1 MFAKFRWYKMLHKN
15 TVLLKVGKIINNSF
29 LLLKGCASVFFN
41 IDNITN
47 NRARLREFYHPIET
61 GSVGYMK

>member
-1 MFAKFRWYKMLHKN
+1 MLHKN
-15 TVLLKVGKIINNSF
+15 TVLLKVGQITDNSF
-29 LLLKGCASVFFN
+29 LLLKGCTSVFFN

-47 NRARLREFYHPIET
+47 NRARLREFYDPIEP